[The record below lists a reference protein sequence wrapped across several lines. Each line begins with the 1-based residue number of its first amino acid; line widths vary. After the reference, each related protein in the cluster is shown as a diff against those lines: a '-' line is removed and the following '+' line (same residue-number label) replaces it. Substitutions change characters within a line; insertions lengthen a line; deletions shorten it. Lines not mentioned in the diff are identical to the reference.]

1 MGSFEVSPEQAV
13 ASALRIIKEGRAHG
27 VKLEGD
33 SALVPAIQRLTQ
45 AGIPVVGHVG
55 LTPQRRHLLGGFKVQ
70 GKSADSALRLL
81 HDAIAMQNAGAFM
94 VVLEAIPAEV
104 ASIITQRLR
113 VPTIGIGAGNGCSG
127 QVLVQADMTGNF
139 EPGQRMPK
147 FVKQYADLW
156 REAEGGITKYRGE
169 VKSGLFPS
177 QEFTYPIAQEE
188 LAEFKRFVSEA

>member
-70 GKSADSALRLL
+70 GKSADSALRSLDY
-81 HDAIAMQNAGAFM
+81 H
-94 VVLEAIPAEV
+94 AEV
-104 ASIITQRLR
+104 THAHNRHRRGQWLL
-113 VPTIGIGAGNGCSG
+113 GAGFG
-127 QVLVQADMTGNF
+127 
-139 EPGQRMPK
+139 PGGHDRK
-147 FVKQYADLW
+147 L
-156 REAEGGITKYRGE
+156 
-169 VKSGLFPS
+169 
-177 QEFTYPIAQEE
+177 
-188 LAEFKRFVSEA
+188 